1 MNEKL
6 EIAEELLEKVKLL
19 AKTKLELY
27 KLKAIDKGADVFASV
42 ATGVTLTVIAIFL
55 IAMLSTGLALYLGEL
70 FGKAHHGFFAVAGL
84 YAVFAILVILL
95 NKSHVSK
102 FFTNYIINQIFKD
115 KRDASNKR

>member
-1 MNEKL
+1 MNEKI
-6 EIAEELLEKVKLL
+6 EIAEELLEKAKLL

-27 KLKAIDKGADVFASV
+27 KLKAIDKGADIFASV
-42 ATGVTLTVIAIFL
+42 ASGVTLAIIGIFF
-55 IAMLSTGLALYLGEL
+55 IAMVSTGLALYLGEL
-70 FGKAHHGFFAVAGL
+70 FGKAHHGFFAVAGIYL
-84 YAVFAILVILL
+84 IFAIIIILL